1 MLVRIYILL
10 MCVMSVAASA
20 QSVKIF
26 EEKDV
31 DWKSYNSFTVADG
44 ELVTVL
50 KNDVDKKSL
59 LAEIRQTIIAE
70 LEDRGLQH
78 KPEGGELRVD
88 FTGEVVET
96 TNVEDVGPLGQTP
109 ADEAVEMD
117 QSRVWT
123 QERRQ
128 GSLGIEI
135 FDGKSSK
142 SLWRSSATIE
152 FGSEEI
158 PVIFNA
164 AAGRSFRKFPAR
176 KK

>member
-1 MLVRIYILL
+1 MLVRIYTLL

-26 EEKDV
+26 AEKDV
-31 DWKSYNSFTVADG
+31 DWKAYNSFSVADG

-50 KNDVDKKSL
+50 KTEVDKNGL
-59 LAEIRQTIIAE
+59 LAEIRRTIIAE

-78 KPEGGELRVD
+78 NPDGGDLRVD

-96 TNVEDVGPLGQTP
+96 TNVEEVGPLGQAP

-117 QSRVWT
+117 QARVWT
-123 QERRQ
+123 QERKQ
-128 GSLGIEI
+128 GSLGMEV
-135 FDGKSSK
+135 FDSKTSK

-164 AAGRSFRKFPAR
+164 AVGRSFRKFPVR
-176 KK
+176 K